1 MTRGYLDTNFVYGH
15 LRAARGQGPEA
26 LESWRTLVVSALG
39 PDTGVISALV
49 LDELAYRLVLAWL
62 RDDGDRDPLATY
74 RGQTTKV
81 MHTMRRRL
89 TATWDAFDALRFELH
104 PTDQAVVDRARSLM
118 ARPGLAPRDAF
129 HAAHALA
136 AGCELIVSSDRG
148 FDRVDGLRR
157 LGPDHTERPPT

>member
-1 MTRGYLDTNFVYGH
+1 M
-15 LRAARGQGPEA
+15 
-26 LESWRTLVVSALG
+26 LVVSALG
-39 PDTGVISALV
+39 PDSGVISALV

-62 RDDGDRDPLATY
+62 RDDGDRDPLSTY
-74 RGQTTKV
+74 RGHATKV

-89 TATWDAFDALRFELH
+89 TAAWEACDALRFELQ
-104 PTDQAVVDRARSLM
+104 PTDQAVVDRARVLM

-157 LGPDHTERPPT
+157 LGPDHTDRPFP